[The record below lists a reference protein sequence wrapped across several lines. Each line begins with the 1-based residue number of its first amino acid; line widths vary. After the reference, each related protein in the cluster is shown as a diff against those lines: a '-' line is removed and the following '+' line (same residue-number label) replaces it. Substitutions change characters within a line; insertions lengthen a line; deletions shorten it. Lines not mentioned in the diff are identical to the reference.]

1 MLGRVARVLSGA
13 GRFGN
18 EAVMSNTAATT
29 ARNMIRS
36 ALKGVL
42 ATHDA
47 ATGAPY
53 ASMILL
59 ATAMDGAPVTLI
71 SSLARHTQ
79 NLRAASAASLLI
91 DTSNAAGDASSGGRI
106 SLMGRLEPTTHA
118 AVSARFLA
126 RHPSAAAYASF
137 ADFGFWRMNLDSA
150 HMIEGFGR
158 IVPMSSDEL
167 RPSGIDFAAFAH
179 VEAGYL
185 RSLQRRW
192 PAVTGVDPDG
202 VDLVEAG
209 SPRRLAFAASVL
221 TAQAA
226 HAAAANRLAEYC
238 AAP

>member
-1 MLGRVARVLSGA
+1 
-13 GRFGN
+13 
-18 EAVMSNTAATT
+18 MSNIAATT
-29 ARNMIRS
+29 ARAMIRS
-36 ALKGVL
+36 ALKGGL

-91 DTSNAAGDASSGGRI
+91 DTSNAAGDANSGGRI
-106 SLMGRLEPTTHA
+106 SLMGRFEPTTHA
-118 AVSARFLA
+118 AVSERFLA
-126 RHPSAAAYASF
+126 RHPSAADYANF
-137 ADFGFWRMNLDSA
+137 ADFGFWRMAIDSA

-158 IVPMSSDEL
+158 IVPMPGVEL
-167 RPSGIDFAAFAH
+167 QPTGVDFAAFAH
-179 VEAGYL
+179 AEAGYL
-185 RSLQRRW
+185 RSLQQRW
-192 PAVTGVDPDG
+192 PAVTGLDPDG

-209 SPRRLAFAASVL
+209 SPRRLAFAAGVL
-221 TAQAA
+221 TAHAA

-238 AAP
+238 AAQ